1 VAFIKDPGSTVD
13 YELDWTPYLAGDTI
27 TASTWSVPGLT
38 VTTSSNT
45 TTGTTV
51 WVSGGTIGERYVAR
65 NTITT
70 AGGLT
75 DVRGITIK
83 VEERN
88 NN

>member
-13 YELDWTPYLAGDTI
+13 YELDWTAYLSGETI
-27 TASTWSVPGLT
+27 STSTWSVPGLT
-38 VTTSSNT
+38 VGTTSNT
-45 TTGTTV
+45 TTTTTV
-51 WVSGGTIGERYVAR
+51 WLSGGTVGERYVAR

-70 AGGLT
+70 SGGST

-88 NN
+88 Q